1 VTTKQQR
8 KILEFA
14 AKACGVELEPFIA
27 GKKPCRLIEDES
39 GEGYISVLWNP
50 LTSPADCAEMC
61 AELKINWLNLKDSTG
76 CRQRNY
82 NSSRRRRVISA
93 WENIK
98 DHDDSRLKAWMFAA
112 TMCAAKTQG
121 YEE

>member
-1 VTTKQQR
+1 MTTEQQR

-50 LTSPADCAEMC
+50 LPSPADCAEMC
-61 AELKINWLNLKDSTG
+61 AEMRISVLYEHDPCEFLA
-76 CRQRNY
+76 CFAH
-82 NSSRRRRVISA
+82 NSHDPVIA
-93 WENIK
+93 HYK

-112 TMCAAKTQG
+112 TMVAAKIGG
-121 YEE
+121 YTE

>member
-1 VTTKQQR
+1 MTTEQQR

-61 AELKINWLNLKDSTG
+61 AKLLIDTCFYLQLG
-76 CRQRNY
+76 
-82 NSSRRRRVISA
+82 RVTCDFYYGTD
-93 WENIK
+93 NIRDRVRVEFK
-98 DHDDSRLKAWMFAA
+98 DHDNSRLKAWMYAA
-112 TMCAAKTQG
+112 TTCAAKTQG

>member
-1 VTTKQQR
+1 MTTEQQI
-8 KILEFA
+8 KILECA
-14 AKACGVELEPFIA
+14 AKACGITLEREIS
-27 GKKPCRLIEDES
+27 GKKPHRLIEHES
-39 GEGYISVLWNP
+39 GEGHISVRWNP

-112 TMCAAKTQG
+112 TMVAAKIGG
-121 YEE
+121 YTE

>member
-50 LTSPADCAEMC
+50 LPSPADCAEMC
-61 AELKINWLNLKDSTG
+61 AELKIDWLNLKDSTG

-82 NSSRRRRVISA
+82 NISA

-112 TMCAAKTQG
+112 TMVAAKIGG
-121 YEE
+121 YTE

>member
-1 VTTKQQR
+1 MTTKQQR

-27 GKKPCRLIEDES
+27 GKKPCRLIEGES

-61 AELKINWLNLKDSTG
+61 AELEIDTVWAEEHVVCHVGSEMLYEAIEL
-76 CRQRNY
+76 Y
-82 NSSRRRRVISA
+82 
-93 WENIK
+93 E
-98 DHDDSRLKAWMFAA
+98 DHDNSRLKAWMYAA
-112 TMCAAKTQG
+112 TMVAAKIGG
-121 YEE
+121 YEDGTL